1 MDMPIKAEKLG
12 RCNFRDFLIILW
24 IDNQGFEGKCN
35 KANKGV
41 VLIEEPGLC
50 HIKKQK
56 EKVQK

>member
-1 MDMPIKAEKLG
+1 M
-12 RCNFRDFLIILW
+12 W

-50 HIKKQK
+50 HVKKHNK
-56 EKVQK
+56 TVEKYNVEGWGQN

>member
-1 MDMPIKAEKLG
+1 MDILIKAEKLG
-12 RCNFRDFLIILW
+12 QCNFLDFLIISETAKW

-50 HIKKQK
+50 HIFN
-56 EKVQK
+56 